1 MIIALICRET
11 GLFSD
16 YVFALVTLTVLF
28 SMFFAAISHLY
39 LGTLYNMLRGSLRF
53 IDKRSSTYELEGD
66 FALENHVVVLSYNE
80 LAAEIAG
87 HYAEKGEKVLLMDL
101 DPEITEFFRK
111 KDHDEALELY

>member
-1 MIIALICRET
+1 
-11 GLFSD
+11 
-16 YVFALVTLTVLF
+16 
-28 SMFFAAISHLY
+28 MFFAAISHLY

-87 HYAEKGEKVLLMDL
+87 HYAEKVRR
-101 DPEITEFFRK
+101 F
-111 KDHDEALELY
+111 Y